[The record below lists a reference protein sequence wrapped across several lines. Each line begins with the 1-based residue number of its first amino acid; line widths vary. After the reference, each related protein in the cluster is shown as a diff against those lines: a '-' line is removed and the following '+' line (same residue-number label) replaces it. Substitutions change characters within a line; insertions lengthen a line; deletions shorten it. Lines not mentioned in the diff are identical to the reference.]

1 MTVTP
6 PQLSSSSSSSS
17 SKIPRRKFSKLP
29 IKFKDL
35 KPASVAKNR
44 AKLSKKSSSSLLSN
58 HHSNNNN
65 LQTLKSKSTDNLFDK
80 YRKKS
85 NESLLDRYTNTNK
98 NESKSQSISRLPT
111 LSAFDEERIIWMKS
125 YEDEIAL
132 ENERRARTVL
142 SRQVA
147 VQEQSSPMGNKSFYI
162 FSGYISGV
170 FSGSKIIIF
179 SFFLETTSASEDQQ
193 SESSS
198 SNSASTCISRG
209 TSPYVRL
216 QQKRTEQLD
225 RLHPELSLQP
235 GINTVSLKISKNP
248 RVFLLILSYNIFPI
262 LAPYEQEC

>member
-44 AKLSKKSSSSLLSN
+44 AKLSKKSSLLSN

-147 VQEQSSPMGNKSFYI
+147 VQEQSSPMGNMSFIYLVDI
-162 FSGYISGV
+162 FQV
-170 FSGSKIIIF
+170 FLMDLKLLF
-179 SFFLETTSASEDQQ
+179 FLFLETTSASEDQQ

-225 RLHPELSLQP
+225 RLHHELSLQP

-248 RVFLLILSYNIFPI
+248 RGFLLILSYNIFPI

>member
-44 AKLSKKSSSSLLSN
+44 AKLSKKSSLLSY

-65 LQTLKSKSTDNLFDK
+65 MQTLKSKSTDNLFDK

-147 VQEQSSPMGNKSFYI
+147 VQEQSSPMGKCLYI
-162 FSGYISGV
+162 YI
-170 FSGSKIIIF
+170 
-179 SFFLETTSASEDQQ
+179 
-193 SESSS
+193 
-198 SNSASTCISRG
+198 
-209 TSPYVRL
+209 
-216 QQKRTEQLD
+216 
-225 RLHPELSLQP
+225 
-235 GINTVSLKISKNP
+235 
-248 RVFLLILSYNIFPI
+248 
-262 LAPYEQEC
+262 

>member
-147 VQEQSSPMGNKSFYI
+147 VQEQSSPMGKC
-162 FSGYISGV
+162 
-170 FSGSKIIIF
+170 
-179 SFFLETTSASEDQQ
+179 FFLYIYLGS
-193 SESSS
+193 
-198 SNSASTCISRG
+198 G
-209 TSPYVRL
+209 
-216 QQKRTEQLD
+216 
-225 RLHPELSLQP
+225 
-235 GINTVSLKISKNP
+235 
-248 RVFLLILSYNIFPI
+248 
-262 LAPYEQEC
+262 

>member
-44 AKLSKKSSSSLLSN
+44 AKLSKKSSLSN
-58 HHSNNNN
+58 HHN

-125 YEDEIAL
+125 YEDDIAM
-132 ENERRARTVL
+132 EQERRARTVL
-142 SRQVA
+142 SR
-147 VQEQSSPMGNKSFYI
+147 
-162 FSGYISGV
+162 
-170 FSGSKIIIF
+170 
-179 SFFLETTSASEDQQ
+179 
-193 SESSS
+193 
-198 SNSASTCISRG
+198 
-209 TSPYVRL
+209 
-216 QQKRTEQLD
+216 
-225 RLHPELSLQP
+225 
-235 GINTVSLKISKNP
+235 
-248 RVFLLILSYNIFPI
+248 
-262 LAPYEQEC
+262 

>member
-1 MTVTP
+1 MP
-6 PQLSSSSSSSS
+6 PQLSLSSSSSTS
-17 SKIPRRKFSKLP
+17 SKIPRRKSKLP

-44 AKLSKKSSSSLLSN
+44 AKLSKKSSLSS
-58 HHSNNNN
+58 HHN

-147 VQEQSSPMGNKSFYI
+147 VQEQSSPMGKCFFYI
-162 FSGYISGV
+162 YLGSG
-170 FSGSKIIIF
+170 
-179 SFFLETTSASEDQQ
+179 
-193 SESSS
+193 
-198 SNSASTCISRG
+198 
-209 TSPYVRL
+209 
-216 QQKRTEQLD
+216 
-225 RLHPELSLQP
+225 
-235 GINTVSLKISKNP
+235 
-248 RVFLLILSYNIFPI
+248 
-262 LAPYEQEC
+262 

>member
-147 VQEQSSPMGNKSFYI
+147 VQEQSSPMGNMSFIYLVDI
-162 FSGYISGV
+162 FQV
-170 FSGSKIIIF
+170 FLMDLKLLF
-179 SFFLETTSASEDQQ
+179 FLFLETTSASEDLQ

-225 RLHPELSLQP
+225 RLHHELSLQP
-235 GINTVSLKISKNP
+235 GINTVSL
-248 RVFLLILSYNIFPI
+248 
-262 LAPYEQEC
+262 

>member
-147 VQEQSSPMGNKSFYI
+147 VQEQSSPMGNMSFIYLVDI
-162 FSGYISGV
+162 FQV
-170 FSGSKIIIF
+170 FLMDLKLLFFF
-179 SFFLETTSASEDQQ
+179 SFLETTSASEDQQ

-225 RLHPELSLQP
+225 RLHHELSLQP
-235 GINTVSLKISKNP
+235 GINTVSL
-248 RVFLLILSYNIFPI
+248 
-262 LAPYEQEC
+262 

>member
-44 AKLSKKSSSSLLSN
+44 AKLSKKSSLLSY

-65 LQTLKSKSTDNLFDK
+65 MQTLKSKSTDNLFDK

-147 VQEQSSPMGNKSFYI
+147 VQEQSSPMGTM
-162 FSGYISGV
+162 
-170 FSGSKIIIF
+170 
-179 SFFLETTSASEDQQ
+179 FFLIYLVDIFQVFLKSLADLKLLFFLFSETTSASEDQQ

-225 RLHPELSLQP
+225 RLHHELSLQP
-235 GINTVSLKISKNP
+235 GSGINTVSLKISKK
-248 RVFLLILSYNIFPI
+248 RRIFFNDFIIYYFPNFSQ
-262 LAPYEQEC
+262 L